1 MLAGMAAAAP
11 AQPGDFQ
18 AARPAYWFP
27 LALFGAL
34 VGLSIPLY
42 TLWLNTSPVF
52 SGWVAY
58 APLTRSVTSSSSANA
73 GYSSSFSVLLSS
85 PGGLLGVPEGW
96 YWATA
101 LTVGFLAT
109 TLWYR
114 RTGAGRSLPYLIT
127 GLLLTAAAT
136 VVPPLVMPR
145 ASFPAWLWLSSQWA
159 SGTFALLII
168 AAAVWI
174 LARRARSRLLT
185 AAALVYTVAAL
196 VADLPTL
203 SSALS
208 ALSASGGDPLR
219 TVMSVGFQTQPWT
232 AALLPAGVLLVAAV
246 LSFAL
251 PPRFR
256 GELRVA

>member
-1 MLAGMAAAAP
+1 MLSSMAVATPAP
-11 AQPGDFQ
+11 PPSPR

-34 VGLSIPLY
+34 VALSIPLY
-42 TLWLNTSPVF
+42 TLWQYTRPVF

-58 APLTRSVTSSSSANA
+58 APLTRSVTSSSSADA

-85 PGGLLGVPEGW
+85 QGGPLGVPEGW

-114 RTGAGRSLPYLIT
+114 RTSGGRSLLYLIT

-145 ASFPAWLWLSSQWA
+145 ASFPAWLWLSGEWG

-168 AAAVWI
+168 AVAMWI

-185 AAALVYTVAAL
+185 VAALVYSGAAL
-196 VADLPTL
+196 VADWPTL
-203 SSALS
+203 SSAPS
-208 ALSASGGDPLR
+208 ALTASGGDPLR
-219 TVMSVGFQTQPWT
+219 TVRSIGFQTQPWS

-246 LSFAL
+246 LSFTL

-256 GELRVA
+256 GELRAA

>member
-1 MLAGMAAAAP
+1 MAAAIPAP
-11 AQPGDFQ
+11 PPSPR
-18 AARPAYWFP
+18 AARLAYWFP
-27 LALFGAL
+27 LALSGAL
-34 VGLSIPLY
+34 VALSIPLY

-73 GYSSSFSVLLSS
+73 AYSSSFSVLLSS
-85 PGGLLGVPEGW
+85 QGGPLSVPEGW
-96 YWATA
+96 YWAA

-114 RTGAGRSLPYLIT
+114 RTGGGRSLPYLIT
-127 GLLLTAAAT
+127 GLLLTAAVT

-145 ASFPAWLWLSSQWA
+145 ASFPAWLWLSGQWG
-159 SGTFALLII
+159 SGTFALLVI
-168 AAAVWI
+168 AVAVWI

-185 AAALVYTVAAL
+185 VVALVYTVAAL
-196 VADLPTL
+196 VADWPTL
-203 SSALS
+203 SSAPS
-208 ALSASGGDPLR
+208 ALTASGGDPLR
-219 TVMSVGFQTQPWT
+219 TVMSIGFQTQPWT

-256 GELRVA
+256 GEPRAA